1 MTRTASFQAPE
12 SLSEQIS
19 LHIGQQI
26 IKGELAP
33 CERIQELKICADLG
47 VSRGPVRE
55 ALLILERRHLVD
67 ILPRK
72 GAMVSSL
79 TPHNVNA
86 LYDFYVSLLKMLV
99 TALADTWEEF
109 TVLEPLLEKISGM
122 SKFDDRSP
130 EEVERLLES
139 GFELM
144 HDAAALVDNPYLLE
158 ALENLRP
165 AIHRTYYL
173 SMQVRNDGI
182 KNSRHFFNNLAKGV
196 VERDHAFL
204 VKAVHEFAD
213 QQRAIVLEVLNES
226 A

>member
-1 MTRTASFQAPE
+1 MNSTAPFQAPE
-12 SLSEQIS
+12 SLSEQIAQ
-19 LHIGQQI
+19 HIGRLI

-33 CERIQELKICADLG
+33 CERIQELKICSDLG

-86 LYDFYVSLLKMLV
+86 LYDFYISLLKMLV
-99 TALADTWEEF
+99 TALADKWTEIAS
-109 TVLEPLLEKISGM
+109 LQPLIDKITAM
-122 SKFDDRSP
+122 SKLDEHSS
-130 EEVERLLES
+130 EEVEKLLES

-182 KNSRHFFNNLAKGV
+182 RNSRTFFNSMAKGV
-196 VERDHAFL
+196 TERDHEFL
-204 VKAVHEFAD
+204 VKAVHDFAD
-213 QQRAIVLEVLNES
+213 HQRAIVLQVLD
-226 A
+226 